1 MFCLPKTAWPSDFRI
16 RVMFFKKAFAE
27 PLYTAKEIAERSVK
41 EQKELPS
48 IEMGYEDLDTVS
60 DAVIID
66 IYMKS
71 DRLEL
76 KDGLYK
82 INSRRFKATEPRAL
96 WVEVEL
102 LETWERKPVR
112 QRKG

>member
-1 MFCLPKTAWPSDFRI
+1 MSKL
-16 RVMFFKKAFAE
+16 RVMFFKKGYSE
-27 PLYTAKEIAERSVK
+27 PLYTVKEISERSVK

-48 IEMGYEDLDTVS
+48 IECGYEDLDTIN
-60 DAVIID
+60 DATIIEM
-66 IYMKS
+66 YMNS

-82 INSRRFKATEPRAL
+82 INGKRFKATDPRAL

-102 LETWERKPVR
+102 LETWERKSVR
-112 QRKG
+112 QKR